1 MSKLKVLVTGC
12 AGYIGSRFCQLLS
25 QHYDITGID
34 NLMYHQGPLVYNALQ
49 GVKFYEL
56 NVAEYSHEY
65 EKLVANA
72 DVVVFLSALVGAP
85 ACQNKPELAESY
97 NKTSVIALNDIL
109 DKWNW
114 INGPVILYPNTNS
127 GYGSQTSLC
136 TEETPISPLSGY
148 AEQKSFGEKLLLEYN
163 KTIAFRLATVFGLS
177 PRIRTDLL
185 INSLV
190 YEAVSKGHIEV
201 FDGDF
206 IRNYIHVD
214 DIVRAFEFAIE
225 NANSMKGQVFNL
237 GNDYLNCSKR
247 QLATFIGAK
256 LNVPVIDDN
265 DRTDGDKRNYIVSS
279 SKLYNLGFAAE
290 RNLTD
295 AISELELFY
304 RNLPA
309 DAGQREKLLSMMRN
323 A

>member
-1 MSKLKVLVTGC
+1 M
-12 AGYIGSRFCQLLS
+12 
-25 QHYDITGID
+25 
-34 NLMYHQGPLVYNALQ
+34 
-49 GVKFYEL
+49 
-56 NVAEYSHEY
+56 
-65 EKLVANA
+65 
-72 DVVVFLSALVGAP
+72 
-85 ACQNKPELAESY
+85 
-97 NKTSVIALNDIL
+97 
-109 DKWNW
+109 
-114 INGPVILYPNTNS
+114 
-127 GYGSQTSLC
+127 
-136 TEETPISPLSGY
+136 
-148 AEQKSFGEKLLLEYN
+148 
-163 KTIAFRLATVFGLS
+163 
-177 PRIRTDLL
+177 